1 MAQPKILANLD
12 QLKSLQFADGISYLG
27 VLNNNETLLDKVTAS
42 GIYLFVVENNKS
54 LPLTFLTNIQDD
66 SNYANKNFVYTLQ
79 VIKTEDYLA
88 TNDFFVELGVD
99 FPTNTIQI
107 IERLGTTLTNNASRD
122 IWYREYINNSGSWVW
137 SDWCEGGGGGKVE
150 CDSALS
156 TTSTNPVQNK
166 IVATAL
172 AGKSDTNHTHSTY
185 ATTTALN
192 NKLDKSGGTM
202 TGALTAQANTNYTTY
217 QVRNIAFSTSASTPT
232 GNGSILGVYS

>member
-12 QLKSLQFADGISYLG
+12 QLRSLQFTDGISFLG
-27 VLNNNETLLDKVTAS
+27 TLNDNETLLDTVTAS
-42 GIYLFVVENNKS
+42 GTYLFVVANDES
-54 LPLTFLTNIQDD
+54 MPLTFLTDIRDD
-66 SNYANKNFVYTLQ
+66 YRGKVFVYTLQ
-79 VIKTEDYLA
+79 VIKSGADYSTTEFL
-88 TNDFFVELGVD
+88 NNVGVD
-99 FPTNTIQI
+99 YHVNTIQI
-107 IERLGTTLTNNASRD
+107 IERLGTTLTSNASRD
-122 IWYREYINNSGSWVW
+122 IWYREYTNNNGSWVW
-137 SDWCEGGGGGKVE
+137 SEWYEGGGGGKVE

-166 IVATAL
+166 VVATAL

-185 ATTTALN
+185 ATTTSLN

-217 QVRNIAFSTSASTPT
+217 QVRNIAFSTSASVPT